1 MIRFAILLFLS
12 TVIVVGQTLTFG
24 VFSYRSSEKIL
35 KEYQPI
41 AEHLSR
47 ELNMSVI
54 IKPLSQGE
62 LENAVH
68 EGKVDLI
75 ATNPTH
81 YLSLRKKAKV
91 TSSIATLIKRY
102 GDITTSQLGGV
113 IIVRHDRND
122 IRNIDDLKGK
132 ALAIPGKTFLGG
144 YQTQKYE
151 LLLKGVDVDK
161 EMTTHIYKSHDAIVE
176 AVRSGHVDAG
186 FIRTGIIEEMVRD
199 SLMDDNELYV
209 LHELHHVNF
218 PLKVSTHLYPEWSVV
233 ASQKLPELLVTKIVV
248 ALYGYSNPKE
258 GNDIIAGFTIS
269 GDYVYVDDLARTL
282 RIPPYEIAPFFTM
295 QDIWDK
301 YKEAIVIFV
310 VALLA
315 FIVAIGWVTRK
326 MNRQKKYARSIL
338 EASPNPML
346 VTDGKD
352 LVDTNII
359 LLTLAGYETL
369 EDFKQK
375 HRCICDFFE
384 VGDTNEYLLPTVD
397 DRVWIE
403 HILMHP
409 QREHKAKVTVGG
421 ETAVFKVTASAID
434 SSDSLLAVVVFTDI
448 SSIVNQSTIDALT
461 GLANRLHFDLLFAH
475 AIAGAQRE
483 KTPLSLIFFDIDH
496 FKKVNDIF
504 GHLAGDE
511 VLRHIAH
518 LVKSSLRKSDLIA
531 RWGGEEFI
539 ILLPNTSLNI
549 ATRLAQNIRKI
560 VALEKFEDVG
570 YLTCSFG
577 VTQLGEDEEEDSVLR
592 RIDTLL
598 YQAKENGR
606 NTVISG

>member
-1 MIRFAILLFLS
+1 MIRLAILLFLS

-24 VFSYRSSEKIL
+24 VFSYRSSAKIL

-54 IKPLSQGE
+54 IKPLSQEE

-81 YLSLRKKAKV
+81 YLSLRKQAKV

-132 ALAIPGKTFLGG
+132 TLAIPGKTFLGG

-151 LLLKGVDVDK
+151 LLLKGIDIDK
-161 EMTTHIYKSHDAIVE
+161 EMTTYVHKSHDAIVE

-199 SLMDDNELYV
+199 SLMDDNELYI

-218 PLKVSTHLYPEWSVV
+218 PLKVSTRLYPEWSVV
-233 ASQKLPELLVTKIVV
+233 ASQKLPELLVTKIAV
-248 ALYGYSNPKE
+248 ALYGYSSPKE

-269 GDYVYVDDLARTL
+269 GDYAYVDDLARTL
-282 RIPPYEIAPFFTM
+282 RIPPYETAPAFTL
-295 QDIWDK
+295 QDIWYK
-301 YKEAIVIFV
+301 YKEAIMIF
-310 VALLA
+310 LLSLLI
-315 FIVAIGWVTRK
+315 FIVIIGWVTRK
-326 MNRQKKYARSIL
+326 LNTQKMYARSIL

-352 LVDTNII
+352 LVDTNKI
-359 LLTLAGYETL
+359 LLDLAGFKNL
-369 EDFKQK
+369 ESFKK
-375 HRCICDFFE
+375 EHRCICHFFE

-397 DRVWIE
+397 DRVWVE

-409 QREHKAKVTVGG
+409 EREHKAKITIDG
-421 ETAVFKVTASAID
+421 ETTVFKVTASEID
-434 SSDSLLAVVVFTDI
+434 DSEKLLAVVVFTDI

-461 GLANRLHFDLLFAH
+461 GLANRLHFDLLFTH
-475 AIAGAQRE
+475 AIRGAQRD

-496 FKKVNDIF
+496 FKKVNDVY
-504 GHLAGDE
+504 GHLIGDE
-511 VLRHIAH
+511 VLRVTAR
-518 LVKSSLRKSDLIA
+518 LVKSTLRKSDLIA

-539 ILLPNTSLNI
+539 ILLPNTDLTF

-560 VALEKFEDVG
+560 VAIEKFADVG
-570 YLTCSFG
+570 HITCSFG

>member
-1 MIRFAILLFLS
+1 MFLFMMI
-12 TVIVVGQTLTFG
+12 TVW
-24 VFSYRSSEKIL
+24 
-35 KEYQPI
+35 
-41 AEHLSR
+41 
-47 ELNMSVI
+47 M
-54 IKPLSQGE
+54 
-62 LENAVH
+62 
-68 EGKVDLI
+68 
-75 ATNPTH
+75 
-81 YLSLRKKAKV
+81 
-91 TSSIATLIKRY
+91 
-102 GDITTSQLGGV
+102 
-113 IIVRHDRND
+113 
-122 IRNIDDLKGK
+122 
-132 ALAIPGKTFLGG
+132 
-144 YQTQKYE
+144 
-151 LLLKGVDVDK
+151 
-161 EMTTHIYKSHDAIVE
+161 
-176 AVRSGHVDAG
+176 
-186 FIRTGIIEEMVRD
+186 
-199 SLMDDNELYV
+199 
-209 LHELHHVNF
+209 
-218 PLKVSTHLYPEWSVV
+218 
-233 ASQKLPELLVTKIVV
+233 
-248 ALYGYSNPKE
+248 
-258 GNDIIAGFTIS
+258 
-269 GDYVYVDDLARTL
+269 AR
-282 RIPPYEIAPFFTM
+282 RMYI
-295 QDIWDK
+295 
-301 YKEAIVIFV
+301 
-310 VALLA
+310 
-315 FIVAIGWVTRK
+315 
-326 MNRQKKYARSIL
+326 QKKYTRSIL

-346 VTDGKD
+346 VTDGAD
-352 LVDTNII
+352 LVDTNKI
-359 LLTLAGYETL
+359 LLALAGYKRL

-384 VGDTNEYLLPTVD
+384 AGDTDEYLLPTVD
-397 DRVWIE
+397 NRVWVE
-403 HILMHP
+403 HILMYP

-448 SSIVNQSTIDALT
+448 SSIVNQSTVDALT

-539 ILLPNTSLNI
+539 ILLPNTSLDI

>member
-1 MIRFAILLFLS
+1 MIRLAILLFLS

-81 YLSLRKKAKV
+81 YLSLRKQAKV

-132 ALAIPGKTFLGG
+132 TLAIPGKTFLGG

-199 SLMDDNELYV
+199 SLMDDNELYI
-209 LHELHHVNF
+209 LHELNHVNF
-218 PLKVSTHLYPEWSVV
+218 PLKVSTRLYPEWSVV

-269 GDYVYVDDLARTL
+269 GDYAYVDDLARTL
-282 RIPPYEIAPFFTM
+282 RIPPYEIAPSFTM

-301 YKEAIVIFV
+301 
-310 VALLA
+310 
-315 FIVAIGWVTRK
+315 
-326 MNRQKKYARSIL
+326 
-338 EASPNPML
+338 
-346 VTDGKD
+346 
-352 LVDTNII
+352 
-359 LLTLAGYETL
+359 
-369 EDFKQK
+369 
-375 HRCICDFFE
+375 
-384 VGDTNEYLLPTVD
+384 
-397 DRVWIE
+397 
-403 HILMHP
+403 
-409 QREHKAKVTVGG
+409 
-421 ETAVFKVTASAID
+421 
-434 SSDSLLAVVVFTDI
+434 
-448 SSIVNQSTIDALT
+448 
-461 GLANRLHFDLLFAH
+461 
-475 AIAGAQRE
+475 
-483 KTPLSLIFFDIDH
+483 
-496 FKKVNDIF
+496 
-504 GHLAGDE
+504 
-511 VLRHIAH
+511 
-518 LVKSSLRKSDLIA
+518 
-531 RWGGEEFI
+531 
-539 ILLPNTSLNI
+539 
-549 ATRLAQNIRKI
+549 
-560 VALEKFEDVG
+560 
-570 YLTCSFG
+570 
-577 VTQLGEDEEEDSVLR
+577 
-592 RIDTLL
+592 
-598 YQAKENGR
+598 
-606 NTVISG
+606 

>member
-1 MIRFAILLFLS
+1 MFLFMMI
-12 TVIVVGQTLTFG
+12 
-24 VFSYRSSEKIL
+24 
-35 KEYQPI
+35 
-41 AEHLSR
+41 
-47 ELNMSVI
+47 
-54 IKPLSQGE
+54 
-62 LENAVH
+62 AVW
-68 EGKVDLI
+68 
-75 ATNPTH
+75 
-81 YLSLRKKAKV
+81 
-91 TSSIATLIKRY
+91 
-102 GDITTSQLGGV
+102 
-113 IIVRHDRND
+113 
-122 IRNIDDLKGK
+122 
-132 ALAIPGKTFLGG
+132 
-144 YQTQKYE
+144 
-151 LLLKGVDVDK
+151 
-161 EMTTHIYKSHDAIVE
+161 M
-176 AVRSGHVDAG
+176 
-186 FIRTGIIEEMVRD
+186 
-199 SLMDDNELYV
+199 
-209 LHELHHVNF
+209 
-218 PLKVSTHLYPEWSVV
+218 
-233 ASQKLPELLVTKIVV
+233 
-248 ALYGYSNPKE
+248 
-258 GNDIIAGFTIS
+258 
-269 GDYVYVDDLARTL
+269 AR
-282 RIPPYEIAPFFTM
+282 RMYI
-295 QDIWDK
+295 
-301 YKEAIVIFV
+301 
-310 VALLA
+310 
-315 FIVAIGWVTRK
+315 
-326 MNRQKKYARSIL
+326 QKKYTRSIL

-346 VTDGKD
+346 VTDGAD
-352 LVDTNII
+352 LVDTNKI
-359 LLTLAGYETL
+359 LLALAGYKRL

-384 VGDTNEYLLPTVD
+384 AGDTDEYLLPTVD
-397 DRVWIE
+397 NRVWVE
-403 HILMHP
+403 HILMCP

-448 SSIVNQSTIDALT
+448 SSIVNQSTVDALT

-560 VALEKFEDVG
+560 VALEIFEDVG

-606 NTVISG
+606 NIVISG

>member
-1 MIRFAILLFLS
+1 MIRLAILLFLS

-81 YLSLRKKAKV
+81 YLSLRKQAKV

-132 ALAIPGKTFLGG
+132 TLAIPGKTFLGG

-199 SLMDDNELYV
+199 SLMDDNELYI
-209 LHELHHVNF
+209 LHELNHVNF
-218 PLKVSTHLYPEWSVV
+218 PLKVSTRLYPEWSVV

-269 GDYVYVDDLARTL
+269 GDYAYVDDLARTL
-282 RIPPYEIAPFFTM
+282 RIPPYEIAPSFTM

-310 VALLA
+310 VAFLA
-315 FIVAIGWVTRK
+315 FIVTIGWVTRE

-346 VTDGKD
+346 VTDGTD
-352 LVDTNII
+352 LVDTNKI
-359 LLTLAGYETL
+359 LLALAGYKTL

-384 VGDTNEYLLPTVD
+384 AGDTDDYLLPTID
-397 DRVWIE
+397 NLVWIE

-421 ETAVFKVTASAID
+421 ETAVFKVTASAMD

-461 GLANRLHFDLLFAH
+461 GLANRLHFDLLFTH
-475 AIAGAQRE
+475 AIAGAQRD
-483 KTPLSLIFFDIDH
+483 KTPLSLVFFDIDH
-496 FKKVNDIF
+496 FKKVNDVF

-539 ILLPNTSLNI
+539 ILLPNTGLDVAI
-549 ATRLAQNIRKI
+549 RLAQNIRKI
-560 VALEKFEDVG
+560 VAIEKFEDVG